1 MKSKISEKK
10 VILINSISNFID
22 DDGSMQKIA
31 RSFEALGHKVFYI
44 EKPISFFNIARN
56 WRNIFTIFNRFFS
69 KRIYSERKNMLIV
82 NPGVFPIFGYFI
94 NNYRKRYEI
103 KKLNYLKKYNFDII
117 INYDPLGDFFLKIF
131 KDYFQDA
138 TMIFY
143 NTQDFLETPQP
154 SFLKKVRLTS
164 INKMYNAKDNKIIIS
179 NPNLNKYG
187 KHDLLLFGGVETDK
201 FKFRIKNID
210 SKDINVIYHGT
221 FNVALDYDLIFKII
235 DSNKHVTF
243 NFLGNIKDTNS
254 KIDKILS
261 IENVHYLGSVDYDK
275 VADTISKYDVGFIP
289 YHINELTASVTSLKL
304 YEYLSIGMPVV
315 TTSYSEAI
323 NNKSKLFF
331 IDAGDTFEE
340 ACSISE
346 ETLLQNYNVAS
357 EKSWLTNTKKI
368 IELYENIDIK

>member
-1 MKSKISEKK
+1 
-10 VILINSISNFID
+10 
-22 DDGSMQKIA
+22 
-31 RSFEALGHKVFYI
+31 
-44 EKPISFFNIARN
+44 
-56 WRNIFTIFNRFFS
+56 
-69 KRIYSERKNMLIV
+69 
-82 NPGVFPIFGYFI
+82 
-94 NNYRKRYEI
+94 
-103 KKLNYLKKYNFDII
+103 
-117 INYDPLGDFFLKIF
+117 
-131 KDYFQDA
+131 
-138 TMIFY
+138 
-143 NTQDFLETPQP
+143 
-154 SFLKKVRLTS
+154 
-164 INKMYNAKDNKIIIS
+164 
-179 NPNLNKYG
+179 
-187 KHDLLLFGGVETDK
+187 
-201 FKFRIKNID
+201 
-210 SKDINVIYHGT
+210 GT

-235 DSNKHVTF
+235 DSNKDVTF

-261 IENVHYLGSVDYDK
+261 LENVHYLGFVDYDK

-289 YHINELTASVTSLKL
+289 YHINELTDSVTSLKL

-357 EKSWLTNTKKI
+357 ERSWLTNTKKI